1 MKKILDNKII
11 NTIVSFVEGII
22 CVFLF
27 CLVVITVF
35 QRVNG
40 SFFGYRIYTVA
51 SASMIPNYNVGDV
64 LLVEKVKLPDIK
76 VGDAVTYLGEAPSV
90 RDMIITHRVEKIDK
104 EEDGHYYFHTKGIAN
119 NIEDPI
125 VDGKQIIGKVTHKFF
140 VLSFIGRITTNPYK
154 IFFFVTV
161 PIAVL
166 ISIEIIKTLRE
177 KNEDEEEEEEEK
189 VTN

>member
-11 NTIVSFVEGII
+11 STIVSTGEGII
-22 CVFLF
+22 CIFLF
-27 CLVVITVF
+27 CLVVITLF

-64 LLVEKVKLPDIK
+64 LLVEKVKLKEIE

-90 RDMIITHRVEKIDK
+90 RNMIITHRVEKIDK
-104 EEDGHYYFHTKGIAN
+104 EEDGKYYFHTKGIAN

-140 VLSFIGRITTNPYK
+140 LLSFIGRITTNPYK
-154 IFFFVTV
+154 IFFYVTV
-161 PIAVL
+161 PIALL
-166 ISIEIIKTLRE
+166 IAIEIIKTIRGKE
-177 KNEDEEEEEEEK
+177 EDEVEVSE
-189 VTN
+189 

>member
-11 NTIVSFVEGII
+11 STVISTIEGII
-22 CVFLF
+22 CIFLF
-27 CLVVITVF
+27 CLVVITGF
-35 QRVNG
+35 QRING

-51 SASMIPNYNVGDV
+51 SNSMIPNYTIGDV
-64 LLVEKVKLPDIK
+64 LLVEKVKLTDIK

-90 RDMIITHRVEKIDK
+90 KDMIITHRVEKIEK
-104 EEDGHYYFHTKGIAN
+104 EKDGHYYFHTKGIAN

-140 VLSFIGRITTNPYK
+140 LLSFIGRITTNAYK

-166 ISIEIIKTLRE
+166 ITIEIIKTLRD
-177 KNEDEEEEEEEK
+177 KGDDDEEEPIAD
-189 VTN
+189 

>member
-1 MKKILDNKII
+1 MKKILDNKILS
-11 NTIVSFVEGII
+11 TIISTLEGII

-51 SASMIPNYNVGDV
+51 SSSMIPDYNVGDV
-64 LLVEKVKLPDIK
+64 LLVEKVKLKEIE
-76 VGDAVTYLGEAPSV
+76 VGDAVTYLGEAPTV
-90 RDMIITHRVEKIDK
+90 KNMIITHRVEKIDK

-140 VLSFIGRITTNPYK
+140 FLSFIGRITTNAYK

-161 PIAVL
+161 PIAIL
-166 ISIEIIKTLRE
+166 IAIEIIKTLKDNDE
-177 KNEDEEEEEEEK
+177 DEEDEEEIK
-189 VTN
+189 D